1 MAKAT
6 HHIPHRAQAITPYL
20 VVADGQAAL
29 DWYASALGAD
39 VETVMRGP
47 EDAVVHAEIRISGQ
61 QIYLAQEFPGPQS
74 EGPGGYVSPKTL
86 GGTSFSIHLY
96 VPDVDAVFA
105 RAIEAGAAAIQ
116 APADQFWGD
125 RHGVLLD
132 PFGHRW
138 GIATHTEDLTPEEM
152 AERERAF
159 FAEMSSQ
166 GG

>member
-6 HHIPHRAQAITPYL
+6 HHIPPRAQAVTPYL
-20 VVADGQAAL
+20 VVGDGNAAL
-29 DWYASALGAD
+29 AWYTDILGAATD
-39 VETVMRGP
+39 TIMRGP
-47 EDAVVHAEIRISGQ
+47 GDAIMHAEIRFGES
-61 QIYLAQEFPGPQS
+61 QIYLAQEFPGPQA
-74 EGPGGYVSPKTL
+74 EGPGGYVSPKKL
-86 GGTSFSIHLY
+86 GGTTCSIHLY

-105 RAIEAGAAAIQ
+105 KAIEAGATEIQ
-116 APADQFWGD
+116 EPTDQFWGD

-152 AERERAF
+152 TERERAAM
-159 FAEMSSQ
+159 AEFEAQ